1 MNIQDIIQSLAAVRA
16 QKPLVHNMT
25 NLVVTNFTANGLYAL
40 GASPIMAYAKEE
52 VADIAAFAGAV
63 SLNIG

>member
-1 MNIQDIIQSLAAVRA
+1 MNINDVIQSLAAVRA
-16 QKPLVHNMT
+16 QKPLVHNIT

-52 VADIAAFAGAV
+52 VADIAA
-63 SLNIG
+63 